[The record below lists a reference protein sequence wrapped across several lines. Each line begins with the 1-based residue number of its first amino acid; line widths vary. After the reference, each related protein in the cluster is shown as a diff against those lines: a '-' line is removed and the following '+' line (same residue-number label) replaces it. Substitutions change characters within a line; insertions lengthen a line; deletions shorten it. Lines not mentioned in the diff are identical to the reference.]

1 MMTKLEAKEGLKF
14 ALKDRSAVY
23 DNIIYLSDI
32 DDPAR
37 YVEVTEEEAE
47 AIKAELEKTDK
58 K

>member
-1 MMTKLEAKEGLKF
+1 MTKLEAKEGQVF

-37 YVEVTEEEAE
+37 YIQVTEAEGEAL
-47 AIKAELEKTDK
+47 KAELQKTDK